1 MLKITKL
8 IVIVNEIKIN
18 SENKTIFYNIIKH

>member
-18 SENKTIFYNIIKH
+18 SENKTIFHNIIKH